1 MLVPSDC
8 ACGADVILGR
18 CELALIVDCYLND
31 GVHCVVLW
39 AFQLLG
45 LFNVNLRAF
54 S

>member
-8 ACGADVILGR
+8 ACGADIILGR
-18 CELALIVDCYLND
+18 SKLALIVDCDLND
-31 GVHCVVLW
+31 RVHRVVLW

-45 LFNVNLRAF
+45 LLNVNLRGV

>member
-8 ACGADVILGR
+8 ACGADIILGS
-18 CELALIVDCYLND
+18 CELALIVDCNLND
-31 GVHCVVLW
+31 GVHRVVLW

-45 LFNVNLRAF
+45 LLNVNLRGV